1 MLFKLVFRMKES
13 ETNLQK
19 VEVTFEEFIKQI
31 NVVVYEEFITKI

>member
-1 MLFKLVFRMKES
+1 MKES